1 MIPPV
6 PPEVFANNPQF
17 KALYTQLATEI
28 LNPHDGSTR
37 ETDKSAALLEQVE
50 YLGSTVLT
58 LQIPISMCFRVHFLN
73 TRGGGDGYIIGVE
86 NI

>member
-50 YLGSTVLT
+50 YLVLY
-58 LQIPISMCFRVHFLN
+58 LHYRYRPQCVFAFIFLI
-73 TRGGGDGYIIGVE
+73 RGGGEMGIL
-86 NI
+86 

>member
-17 KALYTQLATEI
+17 KELYTQLATEI

-50 YLGSTVLT
+50 
-58 LQIPISMCFRVHFLN
+58 
-73 TRGGGDGYIIGVE
+73 
-86 NI
+86 

>member
-17 KALYTQLATEI
+17 KELYTQLVTEV

-37 ETDKSAALLEQVE
+37 DADRPESAASLEQV
-50 YLGSTVLT
+50 GIVLEI
-58 LQIPISMCFRVHFLN
+58 LSSRAIGIAIPLFSN
-73 TRGGGDGYIIGVE
+73 IGRCKCR
-86 NI
+86 N

>member
-17 KALYTQLATEI
+17 KELYTQLATEI

-37 ETDKSAALLEQVE
+37 EADKSESETSLEQVLLYFRYPPHE
-50 YLGSTVLT
+50 ITGVPY
-58 LQIPISMCFRVHFLN
+58 PPSMPSIF
-73 TRGGGDGYIIGVE
+73 
-86 NI
+86 